1 MTYSNYF
8 RVTGCAL
15 LLTGLFSGCA
25 VQSKLEGDSQDAQT
39 TADVET
45 LIEQHPDLDPA
56 NTIYV
61 STRDHVVYLSG
72 LVDSALEITEA
83 KALAAQAPG
92 AAEVVST
99 IGVAQ

>member
-45 LIEQHPDLDPA
+45 LMEQHPDLDPA

-72 LVDSALEITEA
+72 LVDSAPEITTA

-92 AAEVVST
+92 VEEVVST
-99 IGVAQ
+99 IGVEQ